1 MKIKKKKLR
10 FPPFLLTT
18 IHQSILSKL
27 DRYKIKQYIH
37 TIIQTIKKYPSR
49 SKNKFRSKIRFPR
62 ANPVQPLLFKL
73 LNARVSAL
81 WRLPADEGREIRLQ
95 GLWIKARSMHFR
107 SHANDPNTGS
117 TTMAHRHCVA
127 RTTRIRLRCFLCFS
141 HFILQVP
148 LDTRRM
154 RKERSRIP
162 ENRLPRPSIERVLER
177 NQFE

>member
-27 DRYKIKQYIH
+27 DRYKIKRYIH

-73 LNARVSAL
+73 LNAWVSAL
-81 WRLPADEGREIRLQ
+81 WRLPADEGREIRLH

-117 TTMAHRHCVA
+117 TTVAHRHCVA

-141 HFILQVP
+141 YFILQIP

-162 ENRLPRPSIERVLER
+162 KNRLPRPSIERILER